1 MKSPKYYVS
10 ILIVCVILQ
19 PLFSDEAR
27 LFRFPDVNHTDIV
40 FSYAADLWLVSR
52 GGGIA
57 RRITSHD
64 GMEFFPKFSPEGSRI
79 AFSAEYDGN
88 RAVYVIPATGGEPKQ
103 LTHYPAQSFPERMGL
118 DFMVLGWYP
127 DGSKIVYR
135 SHQGTFNA
143 WVGKLYGV
151 SPDGRMPAA
160 LPVPEGGFTSFSPD
174 GKKIAYNRNFREFRT
189 WKRYRGGQAL
199 HVYIYDLENG
209 DLQQVTDWEGPDK
222 FPMWYEDKIYFVS
235 DREGREN
242 IFVYEIP
249 TGNVRQVTFHETYDV
264 KWPSLGPD
272 AIVYEWGGYI
282 YMLDLTTEEYNRIS
296 IQVPGDH
303 TLRRTRYVSVGE
315 NITGGDIAPDGNRVV
330 FSARGNTF
338 TVPAKDGNTR
348 NLTGKTGVHER
359 WPRWSPDGKWIAY
372 LSDATGEYELYIRP
386 QDGRGEPVQLTQG
399 SETFYF
405 APAWSPDS
413 KSIAFGDRK
422 LNLYYVD
429 IASKRVHTVDSSE
442 YWEIRQYTWSPD
454 GRWIAYAKPEHNN
467 MNSIFLY
474 SLDNRS
480 THRVTDYYTTESNP
494 AFDPDGKYLYFIS
507 NRDFNPLMA
516 QFESNFLI
524 TRSSRPYL
532 VTLRRDIESPFAPRS
547 DEVKINDDDSNDGS
561 QNKDFGIDLEG
572 IGDRIVG
579 FPVRPGNYGNVQAV
593 SGKVLYISGG
603 ISGLAGPVTDEET
616 SLIMYD
622 LEEREEH
629 ALLSPVNGYSV
640 SADQKKILYAS
651 RNRYG
656 IVEVRTGVKVGDGLV
671 NIGNMQVHL
680 DPRAEWKQIFNEVWR
695 LQRDFFY
702 DPDMHGVDWPRMR
715 EKYAE
720 LMPHVAHRYDLTYVT
735 GELISELGAGHAYK
749 SGGDVP
755 EVEPVKTGLLGAEFE
770 LDEATGYYKIG
781 RIYEGENWKTDRRSP
796 LTEPGIDV
804 REGEFIIAIDGEE
817 LRAPKTPYQ
826 LLVNK
831 AEQLVTLQ
839 INDRPRSQGAREVT
853 VKTIDSETQLVYFN
867 WVGKNRRYVNEKTG
881 GRVGYVH
888 LPNMSLEGLQE
899 FVKYFYPQIRKE
911 GLIIDVR
918 YNGGGFVSEMILE
931 RLRRVLAGMGIA
943 REGRPTTYPSS
954 VFHGPMVT
962 LLNMYSASDGDYFP
976 YFFREFGLG
985 PLIGTRSWGGVI
997 GIRGTHAGLVDGGS
1011 VTQPEFSSYSLD
1023 REWHMENVGVI
1034 PDIIVDN
1041 KPYDEIRGID
1051 AQLDRAI
1058 EEVLRKIAEQETEL
1072 PPPPERGPI
1081 R

>member
-1 MKSPKYYVS
+1 MKYKNACIFLVLLCF
-10 ILIVCVILQ
+10 IIQ
-19 PLFSDEAR
+19 PLHSDEAR
-27 LFRFPDVNHTDIV
+27 LLRFPDVSETDIV
-40 FSYAADLWLVSR
+40 FSYAADLWTVSR
-52 GGGIA
+52 EGGIA
-57 RRITSHD
+57 RRITSHE
-64 GMEFFPKFSPEGSRI
+64 GMEFFPKYSPDGSMI

-88 RAVYVIPATGGEPKQ
+88 RSIYVVPAAGGEPRQ

-118 DFMVLGWYP
+118 DFMVLGWHP
-127 DGSKIVYR
+127 DGDKILYR

-151 SPDGRMPAA
+151 SPDGGMPEA
-160 LPVPEGGFTSFSPD
+160 LPVPEGGLTSFSPD
-174 GKKIAYNRNFREFRT
+174 GNKIAYNRNFREFRT

-199 HVYIYDLENG
+199 HVHIYDLRSGE
-209 DLQQVTDWEGPDK
+209 LEQITDWEGPDK
-222 FPMWYEDKIYFVS
+222 FPMWYEDRIYFVS

-242 IFVYEIP
+242 IFAYEIA
-249 TGNVRQVTFHETYDV
+249 TGNIRQVTFHDTYDV
-264 KWPSLGPD
+264 KWPSLGHD

-282 YMLDLTTEEYNRIS
+282 YLLDPETEEYNRVS

-303 TLRRTRYVSVGE
+303 TLTRPRYVNVSD
-315 NITGGDIAPDGNRVV
+315 NINSADIAPDGNRVV
-330 FSARGNTF
+330 FAARGNTF
-338 TVPAKDGNTR
+338 TVPAKEGNTR

-372 LSDATGEYELYIRP
+372 LSDETGEYELYIRS
-386 QDGRGEPVQLTQG
+386 QDGRGEPVQLTRD

-405 APAWSPDS
+405 APVWSPDS
-413 KSIAFGDRK
+413 RKIAFGDKK
-422 LNLYYVD
+422 LHLHYVD
-429 IASKRVHTVDSSE
+429 IESKQVRTADSSE
-442 YWEIRQYTWSPD
+442 HWEIRQYRWSPD
-454 GRWIAYAKPEHNN
+454 SRWIAYAKPEHNN

-474 SLDNRS
+474 SLDDRS
-480 THRVTDYYTTESNP
+480 AHRVTDYYTTESNP
-494 AFDPDGKYLYFIS
+494 AFDPGGKYLYFTS

-524 TRSSRPYL
+524 TKSTRPYL
-532 VTLRRDIESPFAPRS
+532 VTLRHDLESPFAPKS
-547 DEVKINDDDSNDGS
+547 DEVKINDEEENGQSGSDD
-561 QNKDFGIDLEG
+561 FRIDLEG
-572 IGDRIVG
+572 IGDRIAG

-593 SGKVLYISGG
+593 SGKLLYMSSG
-603 ISGLAGPVTDEET
+603 ISGLAGRVTDEET

-622 LEEREEH
+622 LDEREEQT
-629 ALLSPVNGYSV
+629 LLSPVNGYVV
-640 SADQKKILYAS
+640 SADQKKLLYVS
-651 RNRYG
+651 RNRFG
-656 IVEVRTGVKVGDGLV
+656 IVDIRPGVNVGDGLV
-671 NIGNMQVHL
+671 NTGDMQIHL
-680 DPRAEWKQIFNEVWR
+680 NPRAEWEQIFHEVWR

-702 DPDMHGVDWPRMR
+702 DPNMHGVDWPRMR

-720 LMPHVAHRYDLTYVT
+720 LLPYVAHRYDLTYVA

-749 SGGDVP
+749 TGGDLP
-755 EVEPVKTGLLGAEFE
+755 DVEPVKTGLLGATFE
-770 LDEATGYYKIG
+770 LDEDSGYYRIKK
-781 RIYEGENWKTDRRSP
+781 IYEGENWKNNRRSP

-804 REGEFIIAIDGEE
+804 REGEYIIAIDDEE
-817 LRAPKTPYQ
+817 LRAPATPYR

-831 AEQLVTLQ
+831 ADKLVTLKV
-839 INDRPRSQGAREVT
+839 NDQPRSQGAREVT
-853 VKTIDSETQLVYFN
+853 VKPVDSETQLVYYN
-867 WVGKNRRYVNEKTG
+867 WVENNRRYVNEKTG

-899 FVKYFYPQIRKE
+899 FVKYFYPQIRKD
-911 GLIIDVR
+911 GLIVDVR
-918 YNGGGFVSEMILE
+918 YNGGGFVSQMILE

-943 REGRPTTYPSS
+943 RHGSPSTYPSQ

-997 GIRGTHAGLVDGGS
+997 GIRGTHTGLVDGGA

-1023 REWHMENVGVI
+1023 REWHMENVGVV
-1034 PDIIVDN
+1034 PDIEVDN
-1041 KPYDEIRGID
+1041 KPYDEMQDID

-1058 EEVLRKIAEQETEL
+1058 EEVLRKIEEQETEL
-1072 PPPPERGPI
+1072 PPPPDEGPV